1 MILQKHTVAIEV
13 AKSPAEVF
21 KCVNT
26 PGKWWPED
34 VDGESTKLDDEF
46 VFTSGD
52 SHYSKNK
59 IIELIPNQK
68 VVWLVTDSNLNFI
81 SDKSEWTNTRIS
93 FEITPVDGKTQ
104 VRFTHIGLVPEGEC
118 YDACSNAWSEYI
130 HQSLFPLIS
139 TGKGRPTPA
148 EKVSGKTV

>member
-68 VVWLVTDSNLNFI
+68 VVWLVTDSIRKTDNFSWTDTKFIFELTPEGDNTKLEFTYDGFILDDEADRLIEVCDMVIKDMLYNFI
-81 SDKSEWTNTRIS
+81 TQ
-93 FEITPVDGKTQ
+93 GK
-104 VRFTHIGLVPEGEC
+104 
-118 YDACSNAWSEYI
+118 A
-130 HQSLFPLIS
+130 
-139 TGKGRPTPA
+139 K
-148 EKVSGKTV
+148 